1 MEFYIT
7 GRHVDLTDGIKDYAN
22 KRLKKIENYFD
33 FKENGELHV
42 IITVEKYRHIAE
54 ANLMSKWHKFSAK
67 VETKDMY
74 SSIDMLEDKLM
85 SQIKKTKDKLIKAEK
100 GKNKKSDV
108 VFESLSSISDYKG
121 EKHSE
126 IVEED
131 MEASKPM
138 NTEEAMAEI
147 EISKEKILMF
157 YNVDFNKICLIRK
170 RRDNKYGLT
179 ISKY

>member
-7 GRHVDLTDGIKDYAN
+7 GRHVELTDGIRDYAI
-22 KRLKKIENYFD
+22 KRLKKIESYFD
-33 FKENGELHV
+33 FKENGELH
-42 IITVEKYRHIAE
+42 IIISVEKYRHTAE

-85 SQIKKTKDKLIKAEK
+85 SQIKKHKDKLMKAEK
-100 GKNKKSDV
+100 GKNRKGDM
-108 VFESLSSISDYKG
+108 VFENLSSMSDSKG

-131 MEASKPM
+131 LEASKPM
-138 NTEEAMAEI
+138 NTEEAMDEI
-147 EISKEKILMF
+147 EMAKEKIMMF
-157 YNVDFNKICLIRK
+157 YNVDFNKMCIIRK
-170 RRDNKYGLT
+170 RKDNKYGLT